1 MKNNMLEKICT
12 FADEC
17 ITGNFGDF
25 EICKRDYIDCVYYQR
40 IIARK
45 IEEYNKKYG
54 NGIEVLK

>member
-1 MKNNMLEKICT
+1 MKNKMLEEVCT

-25 EICKRDYIDCVYYQR
+25 EICKRNYIDCVYYQR

-45 IEEYNKKYG
+45 IEEYNDKTK
-54 NGIEVLK
+54 NTKRN